1 MKILMV
7 ASEVTP
13 FSKTGGLADVLG
25 ALPAA
30 LAQLGHEVGVVT
42 PRYKSVKRPRTRVR
56 IRRQTLHVG
65 PHRFEALLDELKI
78 KGVRYFLVDCP
89 ELYARSSIYTWDV
102 DEPVRFAALTQAA
115 FGVARTIFRPQ
126 ILHAH
131 DWHTGLLPAFLKTD
145 YASDPTLRTVR
156 TVFTI
161 HNLGYQGNFPPSV
174 SREVGLD
181 PSLYHLEGLEFW
193 DQVSFM
199 KAGITYSDVVT
210 TVSPRHAKEI
220 QTEELGFGM
229 DAILR
234 AKGNIVGILNGVDYS
249 IWDPAIDK
257 ALPANYSADD
267 LEGKQACKRALLQ
280 ELHLPDQMDRPV
292 IGIISRFAEQKG
304 FDLLPPIAAWLME
317 RRAMLTVLGSGD
329 PDTEKFFQDLAA
341 AHPDQVALGTGYNE
355 PLAHRI
361 EAGADMFLM
370 PSRYEPCGLNQIYSL
385 KYGTVP
391 VVRATGGLDDT
402 VDESTGFKF
411 HEFSSDALAGAL
423 KDALEAFPHKDSW
436 THRMRV
442 GMQKNFSWDASA
454 RKYEELYN
462 SLFHSGPSA
471 GT

>member
-1 MKILMV
+1 M
-7 ASEVTP
+7 
-13 FSKTGGLADVLG
+13 ADVLG

-30 LAQLGHEVGVVT
+30 LAQLGHEVAVVT
-42 PRYKSVKRPRTRVR
+42 PKYKSVKRPRTRVR

-65 PHRFEALLDELKI
+65 PHHFEALLDELKI

-89 ELYARSSIYTWDV
+89 ELYARPTIYTWDK

-115 FGVARTIFRPQ
+115 FGVARTIFHPQ

-145 YASDPTLRTVR
+145 YADDPVLRGVR
-156 TVFTI
+156 TAFTI

-174 SREVGLD
+174 AREVGLS
-181 PSLYHLEGLEFW
+181 PSLYHYTGLEFW

-199 KAGITYSDVVT
+199 KAGIIYSDVVT
-210 TVSPRHAKEI
+210 TVSPKHAAEI
-220 QTEELGFGM
+220 QTPELGFGM

-234 AKGNIVGILNGVDYS
+234 AKKNVVGILNGVDYS

-257 ALPANYSADD
+257 SLPANYSPEELD
-267 LEGKQACKRALLQ
+267 GKLACKRELLQ
-280 ELHLPDQMDRPV
+280 ELHLPGRMDRPL

-304 FDLLPPIAAWLME
+304 FDLLPPIAAWLMQ
-317 RRAMLTVLGSGD
+317 RGAMLAVLGSGD
-329 PDTEKFFQDLAA
+329 PDTEKFFRDLAT
-341 AHPDQVALGTGYNE
+341 AHPDQVALGVGYNE

-385 KYGTVP
+385 KYGTPPIVH
-391 VVRATGGLDDT
+391 ATGGLEDT

-411 HEFSSDALAGAL
+411 REFSSNALAGSL
-423 KDALEAFPHKDSW
+423 KDALEAFPHRDSW
-436 THRMRV
+436 IERMEI
-442 GMQKNFSWDASA
+442 GMRRNFSWDASA
-454 RKYEELYN
+454 RQYEALYA
-462 SLFHSGPSA
+462 SLLKA
-471 GT
+471 